1 MLTVTTIEQFEH
13 LMLTHYNKTFILVS
27 TPDIARYILEKYNLG
42 NRSIRPKN
50 VERIARLMKGG
61 HWKCTR
67 GTMPLR
73 FDKSGRLFGGQHR
86 LHGVIVSD
94 MTISF
99 YVMLELD
106 EDLRDIE
113 DDVSPHQNQDNDRTL
128 TKEITAI
135 SRALTGIKFGTDEQ
149 RRFYAHYKD
158 AIDGVRSMFGNK
170 PGVRVAGVLAEFV
183 KAFEIV
189 PVGKLKYIA
198 RVLTN
203 GLPENRRGDAVIIKL
218 RDMLLKDKHPDFVNA
233 NGKLEYWPKI
243 QSVIQTIQED
253 RNPRSIVPL
262 EQPVYAL
269 EGDVLEI
276 IKNKN
281 D

>member
-1 MLTVTTIEQFEH
+1 MITVTTIEDFNR
-13 LMLTHYNKTFILVS
+13 LMLTNYSKTFILVV
-27 TPDIARYILEKYNLG
+27 TPDIARYILENYNHG
-42 NRSIRPKN
+42 NRKVRPKN
-50 VERIARLMKGG
+50 VERIARLMRGG
-61 HWKCTR
+61 HWKCKR

-73 FDKSGRLFGGQHR
+73 FDKTGCLFGGQHR

-99 YVMLELD
+99 YVMLNLD

-113 DDVSPHQNQDNDRTL
+113 DDVSPHQNYDNDPNL

-149 RRFYAHYKD
+149 RRFYAHYKN

-170 PGVRVAGVLAEFV
+170 PGIRVAGVLAEFV
-183 KAFEIV
+183 KAYDTV
-189 PVGKLKYIA
+189 PIGKLKYIA

-203 GLPENRRGDAVIIKL
+203 GLPENRRGDVVIIKL
-218 RDMLLKDKHPDFVNA
+218 RDMLLRERHLDFVNA

-262 EQPVYAL
+262 EQPVYSL
-269 EGDVLEI
+269 EGDFLEI
-276 IKNKN
+276 IKNKK